1 MIWKEMRKPK
11 ENRSTKIRMAEVDDY
26 SACLP
31 LLTALYH
38 GDIGSDFKRT
48 FEDFVESEHGI
59 VLIAENTKVLGV
71 LVGSYHLDI
80 DWEGK
85 TAKIDAIIVDEP
97 YRKKGIGTELVRH
110 FLAEARRKDCK
121 AAKSRINTENFAAQ
135 EFHKTLGFAKARTYE
150 YFLDFVENL

>member
-1 MIWKEMRKPK
+1 MKNPEKPQF
-11 ENRSTKIRMAEVDDY
+11 TKIREAKVDDY

-38 GDIGSDFKRT
+38 GDIGPDFRRT
-48 FEDFVESEHGI
+48 FEDFVESEYGI

-71 LVGSYHLDI
+71 LVGSYHMDI

-85 TAKIDAIIVDEP
+85 TAKIDALIVDEP
-97 YRKKGIGTELVRH
+97 YRKQGTGTELMRY

-121 AAKSRINTENFAAQ
+121 AVKSRINTENFVAQ
-135 EFHKTLGFAKARTYE
+135 EFHKTLGFTKAKTYE
-150 YFLDFVENL
+150 YFLDFAHPPEKLP